1 MSDLQHNIQK
11 LDGYLARFKDTGILN
26 QIGGE
31 ALPALSGDV
40 FETRSPVDES
50 LICPVA
56 RGGAADIDA
65 AARAARAAF
74 PAWRDMGGAERKKI
88 LHRIADAIVERAEEI
103 ALCECWDTG
112 QALRFMSKAA
122 LRGRRT
128 SASLPTGPRRPA
140 TASPCPRRP

>member
-65 AARAARAAF
+65 AARAARA
-74 PAWRDMGGAERKKI
+74 
-88 LHRIADAIVERAEEI
+88 
-103 ALCECWDTG
+103 G
-112 QALRFMSKAA
+112 QARACCGCPSGRPARPDGLRHSFHA
-122 LRGRRT
+122 
-128 SASLPTGPRRPA
+128 LPTEPDAKVAPGTP
-140 TASPCPRRP
+140 TVD